1 MKEDNSFY
9 TDENYIDKFLDA
21 VQVAEIWEANMP
33 EVPAGRIEV
42 LWERI
47 DASRKA
53 CDRQKKQAC
62 RKRYCRYMAMAACF
76 AILIAFSFYFTGREE
91 VKPKDTDYAPY
102 KVINQQ
108 QAPSDIVI
116 ITEDNRV
123 KITDENSKISYDRKG
138 TLRVDDEV
146 VKPAHTENPPMNQL
160 CVPFGKRAQLT
171 LSDGSELWV
180 NTGTTIM
187 YPSVFSG
194 NRREI
199 YVDGEIYAE
208 VAPDAG
214 KPFIIKSDG
223 LEIVVHGTEFNLSTY
238 IKDDMQQLVL
248 VNGSVKVTSN
258 GNTVQMYPNQVYTR
272 TAQESSLK
280 AIHNTEPYTSWRCG
294 VYVFENESIEN
305 IFFRLSRYYNVT
317 MVIPEKTSGV
327 VCYGKLELKDDLS
340 VLLSGLMQIA
350 SFNFVV
356 KDNQYIIQ
364 FR

>member
-1 MKEDNSFY
+1 MKDDHSFY
-9 TDENYIDKFLDA
+9 TDENYIDEFLDA
-21 VQVAEIWEANMP
+21 IQVAEMWEVNKP
-33 EVPAGRIEV
+33 EAPAGRIEA

-53 CDRQKKQAC
+53 CDRQKKQTC
-62 RKRYCRYMAMAACF
+62 RKRLYNYTAAAACF
-76 AILIAFSFYFTGREE
+76 VLLITLSFYFTGREE
-91 VKPKDTDYAPY
+91 VTPKDTDYTPY
-102 KVINQQ
+102 KVINRQ
-108 QAPSDIVI
+108 QAASDIVI
-116 ITEDNRV
+116 IAEDSRM
-123 KITDENSKISYDRKG
+123 KIEDENSEISYDRKG
-138 TLRVDDEV
+138 TLRVDDKI
-146 VKPAHTENPPMNQL
+146 VKSAHAENPSMNQL

-171 LSDGSELWV
+171 LSDGSKLWV
-180 NTGTTIM
+180 NTGTTVM

-194 NRREI
+194 SRREI

-208 VAPDAG
+208 VAADAG
-214 KPFIIKSDG
+214 KPFIVKSDG
-223 LEIVVHGTEFNLSTY
+223 LEIVVLGTGFNLSTY

-248 VNGSVKVTSN
+248 VNGSIKVTSN

-280 AIHNTEPYTSWRCG
+280 AIHNTEPYTSWRDG
-294 VYVFENESIEN
+294 VYLFENEPIEN
-305 IFFRLSRYYNVT
+305 VFFRLSRYYNVT
-317 MVIPEKTSGV
+317 MVIPEEASGV
-327 VCYGKLELKDDLS
+327 VCYGKLELKEDLS